1 MIPALFSKTLGT
13 LMAEPTT
20 LISDLTASIPMK
32 SFHCDT
38 LELRIQFEIGG
49 LDVDAFLS
57 AVDEL
62 GISTESDEDGDREI
76 ILIFASESNPDD
88 YHAHLTVRVWKDG
101 SGRTEIGYYSGGT
114 ETAVDGV
121 SAENCAQWMGKFF
134 ASEVTAH
141 VHINYTFDKSFKPT
155 VNLNFPAPT
164 TEKALAGSIVSGLA
178 LIFPT
183 YPGTTAVVQAGEND
197 ETYIFLRKT
206 VKAGLTTFRVTE
218 ELENTSELVS
228 SLIRKSE

>member
-1 MIPALFSKTLGT
+1 
-13 LMAEPTT
+13 MAEPTA
-20 LISDLTASIPMK
+20 LLGDLTASTTMK

-38 LELRIQFEIGG
+38 VELRIQFEVGDM
-49 LDVDAFLS
+49 DVAAFLS

-62 GISTESDEDGDREI
+62 DVSTESDEDGDREI
-76 ILIFASESNPDD
+76 ILICASESNPDD
-88 YHAHLTVRVWKDG
+88 YHAHLTVRIWKDG
-101 SGRTEIGYYSGGT
+101 SGRTEIGYYSSGT
-114 ETAVDGV
+114 ESAVDGLN
-121 SAENCAQWMGKFF
+121 AEQCAQWVGKFF

-164 TEKALAGSIVSGLA
+164 TEKALAGSMVSGLA

-183 YPGTTAVVQAGEND
+183 YPGTTAVIQAGESE

-206 VKAGLTTFRVTE
+206 VKATVATFRVNE
-218 ELENTSELVS
+218 ELENTSALVN
-228 SLIRKSE
+228 SLIRQAGQ